1 MRGVDAGAFEAFTD
15 VEIELFHGYLVGSS
29 GRAEARAA
37 KVRAQ
42 GCGAAGFSDRFA
54 TGLEEERA
62 GSGKAA
68 GGMKAWRNRSLLLS
82 GAVARFFSTGP
93 LRAGKHKNSRSYEF
107 NS

>member
-1 MRGVDAGAFEAFTD
+1 
-15 VEIELFHGYLVGSS
+15 
-29 GRAEARAA
+29 
-37 KVRAQ
+37 Q

-54 TGLEEERA
+54 TGLAGERA
-62 GSGKAA
+62 GSGKA

-82 GAVARFFSTGP
+82 GAVAQFFSTGP